1 MTEEE
6 VERLIKELR
15 GGSVPNLSIGG
26 GWIVAK
32 KEHLSPK
39 DMFEYLLIT
48 GELVECHKGLINI
61 GDMQD
66 VREHLREDL
75 YYNVIEFIGV
85 GYCHRMV

>member
-26 GWIVAK
+26 GWIVSK

-39 DMFEYLLIT
+39 DMFEYLLDT
-48 GELVECHKGLINI
+48 GQNTFKK
-61 GDMQD
+61 
-66 VREHLREDL
+66 L
-75 YYNVIEFIGV
+75 Y
-85 GYCHRMV
+85 

>member
-39 DMFEYLLIT
+39 DMFEYLLDT
-48 GELVECHKGLINI
+48 GEVVRGDRMLGLNSLKGCL
-61 GDMQD
+61 
-66 VREHLREDL
+66 LRDE
-75 YYNVIEFIGV
+75 YIYKGIGV
-85 GYCHRMV
+85 FHGGPFYD

>member
-26 GWIVAK
+26 GWIVVK

-39 DMFEYLLIT
+39 DIFEYLLDT
-48 GELVECHKGLINI
+48 GEVVRGDRMLSLNSLKGCL
-61 GDMQD
+61 
-66 VREHLREDL
+66 LRDE
-75 YYNVIEFIGV
+75 YMYKGIGV
-85 GYCHRMV
+85 FHGGPFYD

>member
-15 GGSVPNLSIGG
+15 GGNVPKFSIGG

-39 DMFEYLLIT
+39 DMFEYLLDT
-48 GELVECHKGLINI
+48 GEVVRGDRMLSLNSLKGRL
-61 GDMQD
+61 
-66 VREHLREDL
+66 LRDE
-75 YYNVIEFIGV
+75 YIYKGIGV
-85 GYCHRMV
+85 FHGGPFYD

>member
-39 DMFEYLLIT
+39 DMFEYLLDT
-48 GELVECHKGLINI
+48 GEVVRGDRMLSLNSLKGCL
-61 GDMQD
+61 
-66 VREHLREDL
+66 LRDE
-75 YYNVIEFIGV
+75 YIYKGIGV
-85 GYCHRMV
+85 FHGGPFYD